1 MPFKVIVCGATNF
14 GPNQIA
20 VCEFWDKDSPPPPP
34 TPPLPLSVIVHSGLG
49 GDCTVD
55 LEGTIAVAGS
65 LNSPQ
70 LRLVDVSVPAN
81 PQLRGMTNVPISSCN
96 SVAIHGTLV
105 AVGEGT
111 LDVGGVSVAPRMAL
125 VDISNQMIPSPIGM
139 SFQGTIDTAFGSLA
153 FVDKRVVVGAVANS
167 NEFLK
172 VDFTNAPAPQAQT
185 SASILPPQLTLDA
198 DPEAH
203 TVAVASSMSRQVF
216 LFDGQLNM
224 IGSADSG
231 LGPIGSVAVK
241 GKVALVNSNLTTQ
254 FALIDF
260 STNPAT
266 VRTSTN
272 FNNNVGVA
280 TVAFDGQFGAFGSQ
294 LGSPGLTLF
303 DLRGVIGGAQP
314 QLIGQLGGVVPGQ
327 IPSMKMQ
334 TLPVLLDAS
343 IKADPTSLDFGDV
356 LLAQFSDRT
365 VQISNMGGRALILRA
380 IQTSNAQQFVRNSPN
395 S

>member
-1 MPFKVIVCGATNF
+1 
-14 GPNQIA
+14 
-20 VCEFWDKDSPPPPP
+20 
-34 TPPLPLSVIVHSGLG
+34 
-49 GDCTVD
+49 
-55 LEGTIAVAGS
+55 
-65 LNSPQ
+65 
-70 LRLVDVSVPAN
+70 
-81 PQLRGMTNVPISSCN
+81 
-96 SVAIHGTLV
+96 
-105 AVGEGT
+105 
-111 LDVGGVSVAPRMAL
+111 MAL

-139 SFQGTIDTAFGSLA
+139 PFQGTIGTAFGSLA

-172 VDFTNAPAPQAQT
+172 VDFTNAPQAQT

-241 GKVALVNSNLTTQ
+241 GKVALVNSNSTTQ

-260 STNPAT
+260 STNPVT

-334 TLPVLLDAS
+334 TLPVLLAAS

-356 LLAQFSDRT
+356 LLGQFSDRT
-365 VQISNMGGRALILRA
+365 VQISNMGGRALILQA
-380 IQTSNAQQFVRNSPN
+380 PPPHS
-395 S
+395 